1 LRCVGDPSSERRG
14 RREHSEPWLS
24 PPNSSSP
31 FGTRARR
38 LRAGRRRARTPAR
51 DDGARETPVMIAAS
65 RSASASEVTGGA
77 RSGPGPSRT
86 DEPGREGL
94 VLRSAMPRTR
104 WAPSVVILLARG
116 PRGRPPGHERR
127 PGATS
132 VASPSSSGTAP
143 VRPSG
148 SRRRPPARPAPE
160 RCRRTSPGGAL
171 GSRLRGRRPES
182 RAPAGATARRR
193 PGLGRA
199 YRAADVL
206 GRPRA
211 R

>member
-1 LRCVGDPSSERRG
+1 VLV
-14 RREHSEPWLS
+14 LS
-24 PPNSSSP
+24 DGVSLAVSL
-31 FGTRARR
+31 G
-38 LRAGRRRARTPAR
+38 
-51 DDGARETPVMIAAS
+51 DDGPFARPTPVPFS
-65 RSASASEVTGGA
+65 RVGRHGSPSTQGEALQGNQGEPASASEVTGGA

-94 VLRSAMPRTR
+94 VLRSAMSRTR
-104 WAPSVVILLARG
+104 WAPSGVIPLARG
-116 PRGRPPGHERR
+116 PPGRPPGHERR
-127 PGATS
+127 PGAPS

-160 RCRRTSPGGAL
+160 RCRRTSPGGAS
-171 GSRLRGRRPES
+171 GSRSRGRRPES